1 MGRRRST
8 TRGARVTMTRSTRAN
23 LDPRG
28 ALRERLRANRRGA
41 LLDEPSDDLRDNI
54 AYRGG
59 ALERVMFA
67 LPFAM
72 SMALISFVTVWG
84 FRCCTRTRTWIG
96 TPSETIRRRNH
107 RCTIDLWE
115 VRVRCTRRTRR
126 QPWSGRRNT
135 RGRAA

>member
-1 MGRRRST
+1 
-8 TRGARVTMTRSTRAN
+8 MTRSTRAN

-84 FRCCTRTRTWIG
+84 ARLSPALTVLFICGLELHFMCR
-96 TPSETIRRRNH
+96 SEERRVGKECRS
-107 RCTIDLWE
+107 R
-115 VRVRCTRRTRR
+115 
-126 QPWSGRRNT
+126 WSPYH
-135 RGRAA
+135 

>member
-1 MGRRRST
+1 
-8 TRGARVTMTRSTRAN
+8 MTRSTRAN

-59 ALERVMFA
+59 ALERVVFA

-84 FRCCTRTRTWIG
+84 ARLSPALTVLFICGYISYGWVKGIHSGFSALLVGIPLSRL
-96 TPSETIRRRNH
+96 TIAHQQN
-107 RCTIDLWE
+107 
-115 VRVRCTRRTRR
+115 
-126 QPWSGRRNT
+126 
-135 RGRAA
+135 